1 MNDYENN
8 TTTSDDQRLEA
19 WLAKAPMLPAS
30 PEFCSNVMRA
40 INTKPRPW
48 TARLHD
54 LFFAPK
60 TMRWNLAGAMASV
73 FVMATVGTLTM
84 QWRTASAPA
93 SAPLAMANNTVP
105 ETMPTTMSVSA
116 RPTLARFQLNMP
128 AAREVAVVG
137 DFSQWQQRYKLKRL
151 PDGTWAT
158 DIPLPP
164 GTYEYI
170 FVVDQQQ
177 WMTDPRAKVYRDDGF
192 GNKNAVVNVLS
203 L

>member
-1 MNDYENN
+1 MNDHEKH
-8 TTTSDDQRLEA
+8 TTTSDDQRLET

-48 TARLHD
+48 TARLYD

-60 TMRWNLAGAMASV
+60 TLRWNLAGAMASV

-84 QWRTASAPA
+84 QWRTASAPV
-93 SAPLAMANNTVP
+93 SAPLAMANNTAP
-105 ETMPTTMSVSA
+105 ETTPMPA

-151 PDGTWAT
+151 PDGTWVT

-177 WMTDPRAKVYRDDGF
+177 WMTDPLAKVYRDDGF